1 MGREVEGDGKP
12 FLPRG
17 EVAAIESVGLFGGRE
32 TGVLADGP
40 RLCGVHG
47 GARAANERRQA
58 GQGAGHF
65 QIIKIGFGIQRLNV
79 NALCRLFY
87 QGIDGFFPSTELFVG
102 ERLPLP

>member
-40 RLCGVHG
+40 RLGGVHG
-47 GARAANERRQA
+47 GARAANVRRQA

-87 QGIDGFFPSTELFVG
+87 QGIDGFFPPAELFVG